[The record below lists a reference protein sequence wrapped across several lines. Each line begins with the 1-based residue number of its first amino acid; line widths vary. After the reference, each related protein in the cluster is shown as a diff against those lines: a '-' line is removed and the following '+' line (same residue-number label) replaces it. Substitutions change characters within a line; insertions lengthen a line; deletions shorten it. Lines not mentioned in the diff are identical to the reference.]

1 MLLSALSALGW
12 VRISFEAISHQP
24 SHRQCAS
31 SARRPLRWVLCIPR
45 TRKSGGQ
52 FVGKRI
58 LQEDD
63 GRGGA
68 GEGGVGELVLVGSS
82 LRTDWCGFRI
92 SAGFYIQRFRL
103 VTNRISKSCSIE
115 SKLDYLW
122 TGNIALYSTSTT
134 SQIVQVARLF
144 GSQPHH
150 LAATFRQNYLL
161 NIFKSPKL
169 PGLLLL
175 EEVETPILPGFLA
188 VSEEYLRAENRPL
201 VTVHYIQTD
210 RNAWQTSI
218 SVKDVSSP
226 HFHPCCRG

>member
-58 LQEDD
+58 LQGDY

-68 GEGGVGELVLVGSS
+68 GEGGVGELVSVGSS

-92 SAGFYIQRFRL
+92 CAGFYIQRFRL

-122 TGNIALYSTSTT
+122 TGNISLYSTSTT

-144 GSQPHH
+144 GSHPHH

-188 VSEEYLRAENRPL
+188 VSAHLRNTCETR
-201 VTVHYIQTD
+201 TGH
-210 RNAWQTSI
+210 
-218 SVKDVSSP
+218 
-226 HFHPCCRG
+226 

>member
-24 SHRQCAS
+24 SHRQCAF

-58 LQEDD
+58 LQGDD

-82 LRTDWCGFRI
+82 LRTDWCGFPMC
-92 SAGFYIQRFRL
+92 AGFYIQLFKL

-122 TGNIALYSTSTT
+122 TGNISLYSTPTT
-134 SQIVQVARLF
+134 FHRKLYKLLATLVDTSLLP
-144 GSQPHH
+144 GSNVKK
-150 LAATFRQNYLL
+150 NYLL
-161 NIFKSPKL
+161 NIFEGPKL

-175 EEVETPILPGFLA
+175 EKVETPHLPGFLA
-188 VSEEYLRAENRPL
+188 VSAHLRNTCE
-201 VTVHYIQTD
+201 TT
-210 RNAWQTSI
+210 TS
-218 SVKDVSSP
+218 
-226 HFHPCCRG
+226 H

>member
-1 MLLSALSALGW
+1 MGFEYVPAFIFNALDLSRIEKLQHRVK
-12 VRISFEAISHQP
+12 VRLPLNWEYLTLFNINNIS
-24 SHRQCAS
+24 
-31 SARRPLRWVLCIPR
+31 
-45 TRKSGGQ
+45 
-52 FVGKRI
+52 
-58 LQEDD
+58 
-63 GRGGA
+63 
-68 GEGGVGELVLVGSS
+68 
-82 LRTDWCGFRI
+82 
-92 SAGFYIQRFRL
+92 
-103 VTNRISKSCSIE
+103 
-115 SKLDYLW
+115 
-122 TGNIALYSTSTT
+122 

-210 RNAWQTSI
+210 RNVWQTSI

-226 HFHPCCRG
+226 HFHPCCGG